1 MKRVLIIF
9 IILQVSY
16 IGLGQFSIDLTA
28 GAGGMR
34 RNITKGILDHTIA
47 ASLGLDI
54 NYKFDS
60 IPLELNLSP
69 YYMSSSRYEEHY
81 GTADYAS
88 NYFPIII
95 VMGGA
100 GTSFKLGKFV
110 EVFTSLQL
118 GYWYSKSSHYF
129 SYYNYLE
136 GQKWD
141 NFERKNSQLAIGPK
155 LGIRMGKKNFKVI
168 IQYEDYFLS
177 SPAIS
182 KFGKDRCTRFSVGLY
197 YIFKKNE

>member
-1 MKRVLIIF
+1 MG
-9 IILQVSY
+9 S
-16 IGLGQFSIDLTA
+16 T
-28 GAGGMR
+28 
-34 RNITKGILDHTIA
+34 
-47 ASLGLDI
+47 
-54 NYKFDS
+54 
-60 IPLELNLSP
+60 
-69 YYMSSSRYEEHY
+69 RYEEHY
-81 GTADYAS
+81 YAPNDYAS
-88 NYFPIII
+88 SYFPGVI

-100 GTSFKLGKFV
+100 GTFFKLGKFV

-118 GYWYSKSSHYF
+118 GYWYSKSSHSFTHYD
-129 SYYNYLE
+129 YLE
-136 GQKWD
+136 GVKWND
-141 NFERKNSQLAIGPK
+141 FERKNSQLAIGPK